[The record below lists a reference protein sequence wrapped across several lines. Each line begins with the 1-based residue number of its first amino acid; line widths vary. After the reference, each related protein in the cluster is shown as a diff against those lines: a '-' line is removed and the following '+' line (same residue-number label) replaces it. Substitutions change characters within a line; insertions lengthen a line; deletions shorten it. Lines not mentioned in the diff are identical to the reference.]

1 MKVNRLVCGVLL
13 SVYLAAGSPVAAA
26 EREVT
31 LKHQGLTLLGTV
43 ATPEKARD
51 DKPWIVLVHGTL
63 AHKDMSTIKQ
73 MATALNEKGFST
85 LAVSLSLGV
94 DSRKGMYNCELPH
107 RHRFSDASGEIAAW
121 LAYLR
126 GEGARNVWLLGHS
139 RGGAQVAYTLS
150 NDNKLDLRGAI
161 LMAPATDTVE
171 SAGAAYRKQHGA
183 AADKAIAAARA
194 EGDKSDKLIAVP
206 GLLSCQGGQAT
217 AQSIL
222 SYYDEKPPHETQT
235 SLTKVTSLPVL
246 VIAAAKDE
254 VVRDVA
260 DKIGK
265 VAAAQPN
272 VKVEAVADSDHMF
285 QDLFAD
291 AAADLIADYVDQQ
304 KK

>member
-1 MKVNRLVCGVLL
+1 MKVSRLVCGLVLL
-13 SVYLAAGSPVAAA
+13 CFAAGGPAVAD

-43 ATPEKARD
+43 STPAKARE
-51 DKPWIVLVHGTL
+51 DKSWIVLVHGTL
-63 AHKDMSTIKQ
+63 AHKDMGTIKQ
-73 MATALNEKGFST
+73 MATALNDKGFAT

-94 DSRKGMYNCELPH
+94 DSRKGMYNCEVPH

-126 GEGARNVWLLGHS
+126 GEGARNIWLLGHS
-139 RGGAQVAYTLS
+139 RGGAQVAYALA
-150 NDNKLDLRGAI
+150 NDGKIDVRGAV
-161 LMAPATDTVE
+161 LMAPATDTVA
-171 SAGAAYRKQHGA
+171 SAAAAYRKQYGA
-183 AADKAIAAARA
+183 AADKAIEAARA
-194 EGDKSDKLIAVP
+194 EGEKSDKLIAVP
-206 GLLSCQGGQAT
+206 GLLSCQGGQAS
-217 AQSIL
+217 AQSVL

-235 SLTKVTSLPVL
+235 SLTKVSLPVL
-246 VIAAAKDE
+246 VIAATKDE

-260 DKIGK
+260 DKVGK

-272 VKVEAVADSDHMF
+272 INVETVPDADHMF

-291 AAADLIADYVDQQ
+291 AAADLIADYIDQQ

>member
-1 MKVNRLVCGVLL
+1 MKVNRLVCGLL
-13 SVYLAAGSPVAAA
+13 VSVYLASGGPAAA
-26 EREVT
+26 NEREVT

-43 ATPEKARD
+43 STPAKARD

-73 MATALNEKGFST
+73 TATALNDKGFST
-85 LAVSLSLGV
+85 LAISLSLGV
-94 DSRKGMYNCELPH
+94 DSRKGMYNCEVPH
-107 RHRFSDASGEIAAW
+107 RHRFGDASGEIAAW

-126 GEGARNVWLLGHS
+126 GEGARNIWLLGHS
-139 RGGAQVAYTLS
+139 RGGAQVAYTLA
-150 NDNKLDLRGAI
+150 NEGKMDLRGAI
-161 LMAPATDTVE
+161 LMAPATDAVA
-171 SAGAAYRKQHGA
+171 SAAAAYRKQHGA
-183 AADKAIAAARA
+183 AADKAIEAARA
-194 EGDKSDKLIAVP
+194 EGDKSEKLIAVP
-206 GLLSCQGGQAT
+206 GLLSCQGGQAS
-217 AQSIL
+217 ARSIL
-222 SYYDEKPPHETQT
+222 SYYDEAPAHETQA

-246 VIAAAKDE
+246 VIAAQKDE

-272 VKVEAVADSDHMF
+272 VKVETVADADHMF

-291 AAADLIADYVDQQ
+291 AAADLIADDIDRQ